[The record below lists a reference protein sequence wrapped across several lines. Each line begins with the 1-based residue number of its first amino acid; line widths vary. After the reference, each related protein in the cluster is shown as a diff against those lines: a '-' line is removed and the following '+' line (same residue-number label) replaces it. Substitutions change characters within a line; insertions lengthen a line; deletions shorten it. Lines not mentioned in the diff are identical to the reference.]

1 MEVRIRKAPSLL
13 QLSEKLLKLVTLFHR
28 HIFDDIL
35 KLGRCGIEF
44 SPEYS
49 PTPLLIVPLQRSS
62 EIGDYILDYRYL
74 SEDIRNLPRQPDDS
88 TRRKFK
94 FHENNFYD
102 TVVCPWYR
110 CTEQLA
116 YYYVAEVGVFNSKR
130 EQ

>member
-1 MEVRIRKAPSLL
+1 MEVRIRKAPSML
-13 QLSEKLLKLVTLFHR
+13 QLDEKLLKLVSLFHR

-49 PTPLLIVPLQRSS
+49 PTPLLIVPLRRSNDVQ
-62 EIGDYILDYRYL
+62 GDYVLDYRYL
-74 SEDIRNLPRQPDDS
+74 SEDIRNPPRQPDDS

-94 FHENNFYD
+94 FHESNFYE

-116 YYYVAEVGVFNSKR
+116 YYYVAEVR
-130 EQ
+130 EFGTW